1 MYMEEKLW
9 KEVYDYESRLIRPLN
24 KQDAESEKTM
34 LNLNQDDWDVPVEML
49 DKLFID
55 EKIGKVFRDEI

>member
-1 MYMEEKLW
+1 MEEKLW
-9 KEVYDYESRLIRPLN
+9 KEVYDYESRLTRPLN